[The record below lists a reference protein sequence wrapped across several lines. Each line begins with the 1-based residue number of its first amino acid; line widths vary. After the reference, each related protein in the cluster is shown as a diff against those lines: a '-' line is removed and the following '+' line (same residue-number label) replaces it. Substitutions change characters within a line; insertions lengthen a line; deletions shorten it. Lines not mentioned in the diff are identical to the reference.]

1 VCRWRAFRTT
11 PPSSRSAS
19 RLPPPASAFA
29 SASRPAYFPTSHSL
43 TSYLLTS
50 CSCAILPRC
59 VRRTQIGEI
68 NKNLDGR
75 VRDELLPVLQE
86 MDALD
91 TEFIIQ
97 MVILAGDLSGAYDGF
112 HSQNRNARSGI
123 GNFCSRS
130 FGFVLLVE
138 ILDKFR
144 TEGVSGISQRLE
156 KEGLKR
162 GLARLIL
169 DCGLLLRDLCTDQC
183 KGAPS
188 DIAAVL
194 DTQPVQKMLKALVP
208 RLRVWVAE
216 QLPCM
221 LQCLQRSLLCASAA
235 TQEETDGWPGNCEPP
250 RTATQPAASGPRS
263 NDIQHLHAE
272 RGAATAG

>member
-1 VCRWRAFRTT
+1 
-11 PPSSRSAS
+11 
-19 RLPPPASAFA
+19 
-29 SASRPAYFPTSHSL
+29 
-43 TSYLLTS
+43 
-50 CSCAILPRC
+50 
-59 VRRTQIGEI
+59 
-68 NKNLDGR
+68 

-216 QLPCM
+216 QLTGGARRGRWRDCVAEAKRAARAMDDIPRDEFM
-221 LQCLQRSLLCASAA
+221 AIHHHFDVYHVEVSSAA
-235 TQEETDGWPGNCEPP
+235 VPEPRRSRSP
-250 RTATQPAASGPRS
+250 DLDPAARPPSRSPPHGAPHGAPPWDRPPPLTKPTMDHPTPDCPRCRS
-263 NDIQHLHAE
+263 
-272 RGAATAG
+272 R